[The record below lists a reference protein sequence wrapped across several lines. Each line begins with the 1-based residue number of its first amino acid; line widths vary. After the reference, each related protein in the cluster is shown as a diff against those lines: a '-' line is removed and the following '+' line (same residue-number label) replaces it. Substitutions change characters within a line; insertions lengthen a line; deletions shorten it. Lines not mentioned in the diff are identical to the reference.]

1 MSDREAMKLAML
13 DIERNAHLLGV
24 TQAEQQ
30 ILGNTPLRTTTAADC
45 YYRLRVRKDE
55 LRAHLAAPEPTH
67 PGYILGSHWLETA
80 YSRICAGE
88 AEAEVLRD
96 CGWERVNDAEAL
108 RRDAERYRWLRD
120 TFTVAKGGATVTFNE
135 ELGNYETPIAGTEVS
150 LQWYPETPIGSY
162 HVEASTLN
170 AAIDAAMENKI

>member
-1 MSDREAMKLAML
+1 MSDN
-13 DIERNAHLLGV
+13 I
-24 TQAEQQ
+24 T
-30 ILGNTPLRTTTAADC
+30 
-45 YYRLRVRKDE
+45 
-55 LRAHLAAPEPTH
+55 
-67 PGYILGSHWLETA
+67 HWLETA

-88 AEAEVLRD
+88 AEANVLRD
-96 CGWERVNDAEAL
+96 YGLIREEAFTTGVEHL

-170 AAIDAAMENKI
+170 AAIDAAMQEVPR